1 MKKEYAK
8 HDEEFKKMIV
18 NLCETNKDK
27 TMSDIAREYG
37 ITRTSITQWRKKY
50 GTITTSTGITTN
62 NDEILKLQK
71 KNHELEIE
79 NEILK
84 KAVAIFSKKQ
94 MIRLSLLMTIN
105 IYMML
110 ELYVN
115 VQVYI
120 TQYIITIVIIK
131 PIVIKQLIKNL
142 MLKLRK
148 YMINLKVDM
157 AHLKLLKY

>member
-18 NLCETNKDK
+18 NLCETSKDK
-27 TMSDIAREYG
+27 TMGDIAREYG

-84 KAVAIFSKKQ
+84 KVVAIFSKK
-94 MIRLSLLMTIN
+94 
-105 IYMML
+105 
-110 ELYVN
+110 
-115 VQVYI
+115 
-120 TQYIITIVIIK
+120 
-131 PIVIKQLIKNL
+131 
-142 MLKLRK
+142 
-148 YMINLKVDM
+148 
-157 AHLKLLKY
+157 